1 MNARTAY
8 LLLVLAAT
16 PAAPLAATAQESF
29 PATHI
34 ARLDIVAPRPN
45 AGTIGGVAIAAV
57 NADAGSLQLRVSAVP
72 AGDSPDSLLLLYR
85 NGSGGNL
92 TLGGTPFPPNASTLS
107 LTIPGFAGLAQGALD
122 SGFVWLR
129 VTTRSDHAAYAE
141 GPVVEI
147 NSAITPEPSG
157 REVVPPVDSADGAAN
172 LGLTYDPATKG
183 FRYTA
188 WWLGL
193 SGPATAARIRRGAAG
208 VNGPIVFEMP
218 LTSGFDQSLGMWA
231 NPGDELRAAMLNGE
245 LYLEVTTAKYP
256 NGELRGQI
264 YPLEG
269 YTAAIE
275 PGNEVP
281 AASGSTGSGSAYL
294 LITAQGTAEAFDK
307 LQGVVGNLSGPINA
321 AHIHRAPIGQNSTPA
336 VALEVPT
343 PTTLDLEL
351 ATGSA
356 GGTIADDIVQD
367 VRATRTY
374 VNVHTAAH
382 QSGEA
387 RGQLIPAR
395 TNLRAGGVGGVPVV
409 TTDQPEFRGR
419 YYRSEGAI
427 VFSVDAPEGA
437 RRIELFGS
445 DGRLVRGADCE
456 ASHCD
461 MSASGLPAGLY
472 FARLLERSRAVASC
486 RVMIVP

>member
-1 MNARTAY
+1 MNVRTAY
-8 LLLVLAAT
+8 LLLVL
-16 PAAPLAATAQESF
+16 AAPLAATAQESF

-34 ARLDIVAPRPN
+34 ARLDIVAPRPG

-57 NADAGSLQLRVSAVP
+57 NTDLGTLQLRVSAAP

-85 NGSGGNL
+85 NGSSGDL

-122 SGFVWLR
+122 SGYVWLR

-147 NSAITPEPSG
+147 NSAVTPEPSG
-157 REVVPPVDSADGAAN
+157 REVVPPVDSTDGVAS

-193 SGPATAARIRRGAAG
+193 SGPATAARIRRGAVG

-231 NPGDELRAAMLNGE
+231 DPGDELRTAMLNGE

-281 AASGSTGSGSAYL
+281 AVSGSTASGSAYL
-294 LITAQGTAEAFDK
+294 LITAQGTVEAFDK

-321 AHIHRAPIGQNSTPA
+321 AHIHRAPIGQNSGPA
-336 VALEVPT
+336 VTLDIPT

-356 GGTIADDIVQD
+356 GGTIAEDIVQD
-367 VRATRTY
+367 IRATRTY
-374 VNVHTAAH
+374 VNVHTATH

-395 TNLRAGGVGGVPVV
+395 TNLRTGGVGGVQAMTEERP
-409 TTDQPEFRGR
+409 DFRAW
-419 YYRSEGAI
+419 YHRSEGTI
-427 VFSVDAPEGA
+427 VFNVDAPEGA
-437 RRIELFGS
+437 RRIELFGP
-445 DGRLVRGADCE
+445 DGRLVRGAACE
-456 ASHCD
+456 VSRCD
-461 MSASGLPAGLY
+461 MSAGGLPAGPY
-472 FARLLERSRAVASC
+472 FARLLEGSRTVACC
-486 RVMIVP
+486 RVMILP